1 MDILIFCREGYADLH
16 KSDKQF
22 LWVNRTGS
30 ERRRERGREIEGE
43 RDNLLITKLC
53 KRDVVLQYVMT

>member
-30 ERRRERGREIEGE
+30 ERRREIDRERE